1 MKEPFMYFFIP
12 GLPPH
17 VVYTWVLMI
26 ILVAVSLLIRRTLRL
41 VPAGG
46 QNVFEAFFGGLLHF
60 IDDVMGHH
68 GRAYFPLLATL
79 GLYIFAANV
88 MGLFPGFISPT
99 ANINTTA
106 SCAVTVFLMTHYVG
120 FKSHGIG
127 YLRQFTG
134 PIWWLAPLM
143 FVIEGIG
150 HMARPL
156 SLSVR
161 LFGNIFGEDQVIMN
175 IIFLGVLFK
184 WLYVPM
190 LAPSLMVVFGIFTAF
205 IQAFVFV
212 LLSMIYLAGALEEHH

>member
-1 MKEPFMYFFIP
+1 MREPFMYFFIP

-46 QNVFEAFFGGLLHF
+46 QNVFEVFFGGLLHF

-127 YLRQFTG
+127 YLKQFTG

>member
-1 MKEPFMYFFIP
+1 MYFFIP

-17 VVYTWVLMI
+17 VVYTWVLMVV
-26 ILVAVSLLIRRTLRL
+26 LVGLSLLARRSLAL
-41 VPAGG
+41 VPAGV
-46 QNVFEAFFGGLLHF
+46 QNAFEAFFGGLLTF
-60 IDDVMGHH
+60 IDDVMGRE

-79 GLYIFAANV
+79 GIYIFAANL
-88 MGLFPGFISPT
+88 MGLLPGFISPT

-106 SCAVTVFLMTHYVG
+106 ACAVTVFLMTHIVG
-120 FKSHGIG
+120 FRTHGLG
-127 YLRQFTG
+127 YLKQFAG

-150 HMARPL
+150 HLARPL

-175 IIFLGVLFK
+175 IFFLGILFK

-190 LAPSLMVVFGIFTAF
+190 LAPSLMLVFGIFTSF